1 MAATASDLTSAAD
14 ISEGSENWAEADRAV
29 FAQSALLR
37 RLPSANG
44 RKGSLALLSS
54 CLSSASSTPLLPASS
69 PLRRPATAAAA
80 THSRVHQ
87 ALRYNANEF
96 EFSSKESTVEGL
108 CYSSRFPIKEFA
120 AKGGNQHPNHL
131 ASSPSIR
138 QRKHNSFLEDT
149 EQQDSTADEQSHVPS
164 EDLSTMDVQA
174 RKKEMRRQLLE
185 QRARAA
191 ANPTIVTSGM
201 EDVAKTAPVID
212 GATSILRKR
221 RCAKTFEDMI
231 AVRLKLQDVAVTPT
245 TSAKAGLDRRKA
257 LSGADEGALR
267 TQSVGL
273 DNGMEKLLEHGI
285 IPSVLALSSS
295 SDGATQAHCCRALY
309 YLSRVR
315 AARKSMITNGV
326 VASLK
331 QLSRITAPAPRQD
344 LAATLCHLS
353 EEDGVV
359 EVLFFEGIDR
369 CLVRL
374 MASPSRE
381 TTRICSATVF
391 NLSADA
397 RHIKH
402 FSEGFTQLLIASTK
416 ANAGSGGSGLLSPT
430 TSTEL
435 TSSGAYLI
443 KAVYNASLLPTF
455 HGALLGDNVPP
466 FLAAQL
472 PTVPAVIQG
481 WALRAFVSLCE
492 VRANRLNLLS
502 PSFLQLLEPMLLSP
516 NEEIQEITLL
526 VLLLLSTD
534 EGSRIKICNWLPIG
548 SLVQTG
554 SQHVDSA
561 VVAPT
566 TSVGEVS
573 NTGTQRQST
582 QPGSCPAK
590 DDHLVYLHSCILRN
604 LCGSVLTHHELIHEG
619 AVPVLLKMSRM
630 PDPAVKANAI
640 VAFCSL
646 IASSTEEVAAHVPE
660 LSERLLALTRTSSI
674 PDCVFAIGALYN
686 ICCSD
691 DCIPLVSD
699 SKALLDRLVQ
709 LAAAPPH
716 KKVAELVAAI
726 VYRLAE
732 FAGCV
737 SRLLQRGFVS
747 ELVRLI
753 RQYPSCRA
761 FALNALFLLAKN
773 GGEDFPHGG
782 DEMAQLV
789 LALLS
794 DGSEF
799 ETAVDAA
806 IHANAPAQL
815 SKRHINLDVV
825 HGDPATLRSGVT
837 LLAHLAHHPKNRGAL
852 VRNGAV
858 FRFLKRLNRLQPQSK
873 SKHNVSGVVNE
884 EDDEDE
890 GVSPQDNEDD
900 TILTNCA
907 FVYYSLTAT
916 QEGCEF
922 LVKERG
928 VEDLIHLAR
937 TRTSPTESQV
947 KINSESG
954 GTYTVKELCTLALC
968 RLSSFVGLEARLIE
982 QGAIQGI
989 MVLALVAT
997 DNVTIKALCIKILAN
1012 CLVNVTPTCLQSLV
1026 GHGIIWALV
1035 SLCTVEYPETSYA
1048 CVVSLCNLSAQPSK
1062 VPKFLEAGAPRAL
1075 IHLLQRSGGADADE
1089 DAAIVL
1095 ATVKTIANLVAS
1107 EKLCQVFLNEGLEKH
1122 LSMHFSSPDS
1132 SDELRQLAAMV
1143 LLRVTSTND
1152 ALISAERLKVSVLL
1166 WMEQII
1172 SMKDQDLVRNCMLT
1186 VHDLTSNTSLDMA
1199 DLDVL
1204 HVLRILVQVLQRHHA
1219 HNTQIVTLCLSV
1231 LYNLS
1236 CQLSVLAMIMQSEI
1250 MPFLRQLVPSLETV
1264 QRRNSNR
1271 SGSTVLLTPGA
1282 PTPRTF
1288 TSHVNIK
1295 LCCLV
1300 LHNLSCCR
1308 SDVQSQDVL
1317 SSLVTCHAVATL
1329 HDIYFGP
1336 FDGLKEIAVAAICNI
1351 TVGKVNSTRV
1361 LEDHAGTVLLHF
1373 IRSDHFAAK
1382 HYLLMSAALRKL
1394 TNAPGNQTRLL
1405 AARTASAMVFMLTL
1419 PEMDNDASTNLLVA
1433 LHLLSNCKTHL
1444 PRLLSDGVLPCV
1456 VQIADKL
1463 TATPEMRSC
1472 CFEITSNLCSVDFQN
1487 YVKDHPDIN
1496 VIATLTK
1503 MSENHSH
1510 HPHPSHHQHQVQS
1523 PHPSTAT
1530 SLASYCAR
1538 GEGGLLPLPELH
1550 TTLMKSP
1557 VSTMGAAKKNLELK
1571 ATYTVPA
1578 RKWSPQAQPKPKDP
1592 PPLVCEEIPLT
1603 DNGQCVSPVV
1613 KQRIG
1618 CFTVLPKEALVRDE
1632 GNDAVVSA
1640 PVSGLPTRSTQARHS
1655 SELDVGSAGML
1666 NTLRALNFRS
1676 RADSVVAGSGR
1687 KLQHAK
1693 GGRHLSE
1700 RHNLI
1705 AERGTASFTTKS

>member
-1 MAATASDLTSAAD
+1 MATTASDLTSTAG
-14 ISEGSENWAEADRAV
+14 ISEGGESWAEADRAV

-37 RLPSANG
+37 RLPSVNG

-69 PLRRPATAAAA
+69 PLRRPVTAAAA

-120 AKGGNQHPNHL
+120 AKGGNQQPNHL

-138 QRKHNSFLEDT
+138 QRKHNSALEDT
-149 EQQDSTADEQSHVPS
+149 KQQDPTADEQSHAQSKEPS
-164 EDLSTMDVQA
+164 PMDIQA
-174 RKKEMRRQLLE
+174 RKKEIRRQLLE

-191 ANPTIVTSGM
+191 ATPMIVTSSA
-201 EDVAKTAPVID
+201 EDVAKTVPVID

-231 AVRLKLQDVAVTPT
+231 AVRLKLHDVAVTPT
-245 TSAKAGLDRRKA
+245 TSVKAGLDRRKA
-257 LSGADEGALR
+257 LSEVDEGALR
-267 TQSVGL
+267 TQSMGL
-273 DNGMEKLLEHGI
+273 DNGVEKLLEHGI
-285 IPSVLALSSS
+285 IQSVLALSSS

-315 AARKSMITNGV
+315 AARKPMITNGV

-381 TTRICSATVF
+381 TARICAATVF

-402 FSEGFTQLLIASTK
+402 FSDGFTQLLIASAK
-416 ANAGSGGSGLLSPT
+416 ANTSGSGLLGPT
-430 TSTEL
+430 TSSEL
-435 TSSGAYLI
+435 TSPEAYLV

-472 PTVPAVIQG
+472 STVPAVIQG

-554 SQHVDSA
+554 SQHIDSA

-566 TSVGEVS
+566 ASVGE
-573 NTGTQRQST
+573 TGSTETQCQST

-590 DDHLVYLHSCILRN
+590 GDHLVYLHSCILRN
-604 LCGSVLTHHELIHEG
+604 LCDSVLTHHELIHEG
-619 AVPVLLKMSRM
+619 AVSVLLEMSRM
-630 PDPAVKANAI
+630 SDPAVKANAI

-646 IASSTEEVAAHVPE
+646 IANSTEEVVAHVPE
-660 LSERLLALTRTSSI
+660 LLERLLALTRTSST

-732 FAGCV
+732 FADCA

-753 RQYPSCRA
+753 RQYPNCRA

-799 ETAVDAA
+799 ETAVDAV
-806 IHANAPAQL
+806 IHANAPVRLA
-815 SKRHINLDVV
+815 KRHLNLDVV

-837 LLAHLAHHPKNRGAL
+837 LLAHLAHHPENRGAL

-858 FRFLKRLNRLQPQSK
+858 FRFLKRLNRLQPESK
-873 SKHNVSGVVNE
+873 AKHNVSSVVNE

-937 TRTSPTESQV
+937 TRTSSTESRV
-947 KINSESG
+947 RINSESG

-997 DNVTIKALCIKILAN
+997 DNVTIKALCIKTLAN

-1075 IHLLQRSGGADADE
+1075 IHLLQRSGGTDADE

-1186 VHDLTSNTSLDMA
+1186 VHDLTSNTSLDVA
-1199 DLDVL
+1199 DLDVP

-1236 CQLSVLAMIMQSEI
+1236 CHLSVLAMIMQSEI

-1264 QRRNSNR
+1264 QRRNSSR
-1271 SGSTVLLTPGA
+1271 SGSMVLLTPEA
-1282 PTPRTF
+1282 PTPRVF
-1288 TSHVNIK
+1288 TSHVNVR

-1300 LHNLSCCR
+1300 LHNLSCCH

-1317 SSLVTCHAVATL
+1317 SSLVTCHVVATL

-1351 TVGKVNSTRV
+1351 TVGKVNSARV
-1361 LEDHAGTVLLHF
+1361 LEDHAGAVLLHF

-1382 HYLLMSAALRKL
+1382 HYLLMSAVLRKL
-1394 TNAPGNQTRLL
+1394 SNAPGNQTRLL

-1419 PEMDNDASTNLLVA
+1419 PEMDNDASTNLLAA
-1433 LHLLSNCKTHL
+1433 LRLFSNCKTHL

-1456 VQIADKL
+1456 VRLSDKL
-1463 TATPEMRSC
+1463 AATPEMRSC
-1472 CFEITSNLCSVDFQN
+1472 CFEITSNLCSVDFQDF
-1487 YVKDHPDIN
+1487 VKDHPDIN

-1510 HPHPSHHQHQVQS
+1510 HPYPSHHQHQVQS

-1530 SLASYCAR
+1530 SLTSYCAR

-1557 VSTMGAAKKNLELK
+1557 ASTMGAAKKNLELK

-1592 PPLVCEEIPLT
+1592 PPLVCEVIPLT
-1603 DNGQCVSPVV
+1603 DNGQCVSPAV

-1618 CFTVLPKEALVRDE
+1618 RFTVLPKEALVRDE

-1640 PVSGLPTRSTQARHS
+1640 LVSGLPTRSTQARRS

-1666 NTLRALNFRS
+1666 DTLRALNFRP
-1676 RADSVVAGSGR
+1676 RADSVVTGSGH
-1687 KLQHAK
+1687 KLQRAK

-1700 RHNLI
+1700 CHNL
-1705 AERGTASFTTKS
+1705 RGPASFTTKN